1 MLQSLLHFVY
11 GLTDPRLS
19 GDLAV
24 RYVGVTTNPNLRY
37 QAHLACSPH
46 DPVSK
51 NAWVQDVRGA
61 GLEPGI
67 VIFETFLARKDDKTL
82 VKQREV
88 YWINH
93 YSRLGADLLNV
104 QNNHSARREVLI
116 EVPSEQTGDGIEVL
130 DNGTAIV
137 SIEPEDFMH
146 LLDISFSGSGGWG
159 TSE

>member
-1 MLQSLLHFVY
+1 
-11 GLTDPRLS
+11 
-19 GDLAV
+19 
-24 RYVGVTTNPNLRY
+24 
-37 QAHLACSPH
+37 
-46 DPVSK
+46 
-51 NAWVQDVRGA
+51 
-61 GLEPGI
+61 
-67 VIFETFLARKDDKTL
+67 

-137 SIEPEDFMH
+137 SIEPEDFMR